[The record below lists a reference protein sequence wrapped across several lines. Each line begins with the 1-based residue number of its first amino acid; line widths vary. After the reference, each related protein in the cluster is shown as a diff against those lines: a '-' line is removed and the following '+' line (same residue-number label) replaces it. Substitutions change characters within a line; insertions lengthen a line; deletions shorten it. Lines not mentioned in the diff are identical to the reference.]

1 MRINIRFLSG
11 AVVGLVAVASI
22 APVTTAAADL
32 RLVEAA
38 KHGDTEA
45 VRTLLM
51 EGVPVNTPPPDGVT
65 ALHWAAL
72 GDDVEMADLLIRGG
86 ALVNATDH
94 YDVTPL
100 SLACTNA
107 SPVMVERLLE
117 AGANPNAA
125 QATGET
131 VSKMDCFF
139 LDGWT
144 HWWFFLSED
153 FSWECNC
160 PFKNPIFAKNSL

>member
-45 VRTLLM
+45 VRTLLR

-65 ALHWAAL
+65 ALHWAAQNGHL
-72 GDDVEMADLLIRGG
+72 EMVHHLVEE
-86 ALVNATDH
+86 VK
-94 YDVTPL
+94 
-100 SLACTNA
+100 
-107 SPVMVERLLE
+107 VERVADRLSRTPAAL
-117 AGANPNAA
+117 AKSRGHAAVSDYLSAN
-125 QATGET
+125 
-131 VSKMDCFF
+131 
-139 LDGWT
+139 
-144 HWWFFLSED
+144 
-153 FSWECNC
+153 
-160 PFKNPIFAKNSL
+160 